1 MVMLDKFIKPILYI
15 TGIITML
22 PVLQFILPHFMLQQ
36 QGLSAGNDTGLLFA
50 QHWGLLV
57 FCIGGLIVYAANNPT
72 FRTPVLVVAIIEKLG
87 LIYLVASQWQNPA
100 LQGFHL
106 PIYFDIFCV
115 LIYVIYLMS
124 NRKAIIGSE

>member
-1 MVMLDKFIKPILYI
+1 MAMLDKYIKPILYI

-22 PVLQFILPHFMLQQ
+22 PVLQFTLPHFMLPQ
-36 QGLSAGNDTGLLFA
+36 QGLVVSDDTGFLFA

-57 FCIGGLIVYAANNPT
+57 FCIGGLLVYAAYKPE

-87 LIYLVASQWQNPA
+87 LIYLVVSQWQNPA

-106 PIYFDIFCV
+106 AIYFDTVCV
-115 LIYVIYLMS
+115 LIYTSYLLS
-124 NRKAIIGSE
+124 QRHANNES